1 MLKKVIV
8 IFLINVFTPFCE
20 LFENV
25 LIYLS
30 DLCVKCTGKL
40 WFLGLNKSKFM
51 TLNIKTRMF

>member
-25 LIYLS
+25 INIF
-30 DLCVKCTGKL
+30 K
-40 WFLGLNKSKFM
+40 WFVCEM
-51 TLNIKTRMF
+51 YWETLVSGFEQKQIHDVEH